1 LGSLRYFAPK
11 VKQFFSPE
19 EQGQGRKNL
28 LFFTYG
34 LNRLKV
40 RPRVLKRLTE
50 IVPVVDYKRNGKLF
64 KNI

>member
-11 VKQFFSPE
+11 VKQFFL
-19 EQGQGRKNL
+19 QGNRGRAEKN
-28 LFFTYG
+28 FFSLPNG

-50 IVPVVDYKRNGKLF
+50 IGPVVDYNRDKKLF

>member
-1 LGSLRYFAPK
+1 LGSLRYFALK
-11 VKQFFSPE
+11 VKQFFSPG
-19 EQGQGRKNL
+19 EQGQGRKKL
-28 LFFTYG
+28 LFLTYG

-50 IVPVVDYKRNGKLF
+50 IGPVVDYKRDKKLF